1 MELKLTKKESGPIR
15 LYSVDFPEMKDFLKV
30 YIFYSE
36 PALKVASH
44 PHIVLDEFHEK
55 MRETAEEIAPF
66 IASNVKGDPVLVHVL
81 RAGPGYHLHDALSTK
96 LDLREVFIRTQY
108 VLNTYMD
115 HRAVREIKV
124 TYQDFSQL
132 RRGNLTV
139 IKPDT
144 EATGG
149 TGEKVLERVKIE
161 SELRDCRLRKLILYG
176 YISKEGLLR
185 IARKANSIGFE
196 EVMAIAL
203 IDIPNLSSNMY
214 DMPAF
219 GPDLSLWRER
229 KEIRMMGSIT
239 DAEIFKRLLMEY
251 IPGVDQPGDFSERQ
265 KLLYDGYSW
274 RRGEV
279 EFHLRK
285 SEEAIISALET
296 GTLTEQQKRIAEDE
310 IKAIWNTLEKIRRR
324 VWR

>member
-1 MELKLTKKESGPIR
+1 MELKLTRKESGSIR

-36 PALKVASH
+36 PAFEVAAH
-44 PHIVLDEFHEK
+44 PHIVLDEFHNM
-55 MRETAEEIAPF
+55 MRRSAEEIAPF
-66 IASNVKGDPVLVHVL
+66 IVSRVEGDPVLVHVL
-81 RAGPGYHLHDALSTK
+81 RAGPGYHLHDALSEA

-132 RRGNLTV
+132 RRGDITV

-149 TGEKVLERVKIE
+149 TGEKVLERIKIE
-161 SELRDCRLRKLILYG
+161 SEIRDCNLRKLILYG

-185 IARKANSIGFE
+185 IARKASSIGFE

-203 IDIPNLSSNMY
+203 IDIPHLSSNMY

-219 GPDLSLWRER
+219 GPDLSLWREK
-229 KEIRMMGSIT
+229 KEIRFLGSIT
-239 DAEIFKRLLMEY
+239 DVEIFKKLLMEY
-251 IPGVDQPGDFSERQ
+251 VPGVDQPGDFSERQ

-285 SEEAIISALET
+285 SEEAIMTALET
-296 GTLTEQQKRIAEDE
+296 GTLTEQQKKIAENE
-310 IKAIWNTLEKIRRR
+310 IKAIWSTLERIRRT
-324 VWR
+324 

>member
-1 MELKLTKKESGPIR
+1 
-15 LYSVDFPEMKDFLKV
+15 
-30 YIFYSE
+30 
-36 PALKVASH
+36 
-44 PHIVLDEFHEK
+44 
-55 MRETAEEIAPF
+55 MRRSAEEIAPF
-66 IASNVKGDPVLVHVL
+66 IASRVKGDPVLVHVL
-81 RAGPGYHLHDALSTK
+81 RAGPGYHLHDALSEA

-115 HRAVREIKV
+115 HRALREIKV

-132 RRGNLTV
+132 RRGDITV

-149 TGEKVLERVKIE
+149 TGEKVLERIKIE
-161 SELRDCRLRKLILYG
+161 SEIRDCNLRKLILYG

-185 IARKANSIGFE
+185 IARKASSIGFE

-203 IDIPNLSSNMY
+203 IDIPHLSSNMY

-219 GPDLSLWRER
+219 GPDLSLWREK
-229 KEIRMMGSIT
+229 KEIRFLGSIT
-239 DAEIFKRLLMEY
+239 DVEIFKKLLMEY
-251 IPGVDQPGDFSERQ
+251 VPGVDQPGDFSERQ

-285 SEEAIISALET
+285 SEEAIMTALET
-296 GTLTEQQKRIAEDE
+296 GTLTEQQKKIAENE
-310 IKAIWNTLEKIRRR
+310 IKAIWSTLERIRRT
-324 VWR
+324 

>member
-1 MELKLTKKESGPIR
+1 MELKLTRKESGSIR

-36 PALKVASH
+36 PAFEVAAH
-44 PHIVLDEFHEK
+44 PHIVLDEFHNM
-55 MRETAEEIAPF
+55 MRRSAEEIAPF
-66 IASNVKGDPVLVHVL
+66 IVSRVEGDPVLVHVL
-81 RAGPGYHLHDALSTK
+81 RAGPGYHLHDALSEA

-132 RRGNLTV
+132 RRGDITV

-149 TGEKVLERVKIE
+149 TGEKVLERIKIE
-161 SELRDCRLRKLILYG
+161 SEIRDCDLRKLILYG

-185 IARKANSIGFE
+185 IARKASSIGFE

-203 IDIPNLSSNMY
+203 IDIPHLSSNMY

-219 GPDLSLWRER
+219 GPDLSLWREK
-229 KEIRMMGSIT
+229 KEIRFLGSIT
-239 DAEIFKRLLMEY
+239 DVEIFKKLLMEY
-251 IPGVDQPGDFSERQ
+251 VPGVDQPGDFSERQ

-285 SEEAIISALET
+285 SEEAIMTALET
-296 GTLTEQQKRIAEDE
+296 GTLTEQQKKIAENE
-310 IKAIWNTLEKIRRR
+310 IKAIWSTLERIRRT
-324 VWR
+324 